1 MNRKTPLFLA
11 GIAAALL
18 SGAAMAADASKLS
31 GVLKKYAIGVQ
42 DAQVPEAT
50 EIANNLLALTPAND
64 SLAWSADKTKVKV
77 VTWKSQNS
85 YQNNLAPYTQTSGNE
100 AFVVWVTLAPRIQ
113 EFCRNYLASHP
124 KAGQAELETRLKQRL
139 GLHPQWQYDVF
150 VELWVDPA
158 DIFRPCVDPDPSDTA
173 CELNFG
179 ATVPAVKNIQ
189 DYGAFYKNLYY
200 GSFRAAPGV
209 PWTGLGYTYDW
220 ISQKAEQGESEFILS
235 PSTPYT
241 IEQAVPTLQYC
252 SP

>member
-1 MNRKTPLFLA
+1 MNRTTPLFLA

-18 SGAAMAADASKLS
+18 SGSAMAADAGKLT
-31 GVLKKYAIGVQ
+31 GALKKYAIGVQ

-50 EIANNLLALTPAND
+50 EITTNLLAVNPANS
-64 SLAWSADKTKVKV
+64 SLTWSADGSKVKV

-85 YQNNLAPYTQTSGNE
+85 YNNNLAPYTQTSDNE
-100 AFVVWVTLAPRIQ
+100 AFVVWVTMAPRIQ
-113 EFCRNYLASHP
+113 EFCRNYLMSHP
-124 KAGQAELETRLKQRL
+124 QATQADLELRLKQRL
-139 GLHPQWQYDVF
+139 GLHPSWQYDVF
-150 VELWVDPA
+150 VEMWVDPA
-158 DIFRPCVDPDPSDTA
+158 DIFRPCVDPDPSDAA

-179 ATVPAVKNIQ
+179 SAIPAVKNIK

-220 ISQKAEQGESEFILS
+220 NSRTSERGESEFILS
-235 PSTPYT
+235 PKTPYT